1 MHRIAPVLTA
11 DRAPARRASALL
23 AVYWVIAILSLAI
36 FTGAQFLFVELEI
49 QGNASLEF
57 RAEQLADA
65 GIALAMHP
73 KMERWDPLLR
83 QQTGPVEGFE
93 ARILSEGARLNPN
106 VLSQTEDGR
115 RVLTDLFMEWG
126 LSEFDSQALAA
137 AIGDWV
143 DRDDEEIPILGAE
156 SIYYRGKG
164 WRGIPFNRPFR
175 DLEELIYVRGF
186 DQVAVLFPAWREYF
200 TLWSGGKLD
209 LRDAPPELIAVVCAC
224 PLGNAQRFVEV
235 RNGRDGIPHT
245 EDDPKFESTSEA
257 LDVLG
262 LQGSIKQ
269 LVENLVSV
277 DDAAARLISIG
288 TIGDISVERTVVV
301 RDRNESSSFLEA
313 RTRRL
318 R

>member
-1 MHRIAPVLTA
+1 MRRRSFTA
-11 DRAPARRASALL
+11 RERARAAVRASALL

-36 FTGAQFLFVELEI
+36 FTGAQFLFVELET
-49 QGNASLEF
+49 QGNTSLEF

-83 QQTGPVEGFE
+83 QQVGPVEGFQ
-93 ARILSEGARLNPN
+93 ARIVSEGARLNPN
-106 VLSQTEDGR
+106 VLALSENGR
-115 RVLTDLFMEWG
+115 RVLIDLFMEWG
-126 LSEFDSQALAA
+126 LSEYDSQSLAA
-137 AIGDWV
+137 ALGDWV
-143 DRDDEEIPILGAE
+143 DRDDVEIPLGAE
-156 SIYYRGKG
+156 GVYYRSKG
-164 WRGIPFNRPFR
+164 SKGIPFNRPFR
-175 DLEELIYVRGF
+175 DLEEMTYVRGF
-186 DQVAVLFPAWREYF
+186 DQVAVLFPAWRDYF

-209 LRDAPPELIAVVCAC
+209 LCDAPPELIAVVCAC
-224 PLGNAQRFVEV
+224 SLGNARRLVEV
-235 RNGRDGIPHT
+235 RNGRDLIPHT
-245 EDDPKFESTSEA
+245 EDDVKFQSVGEA

-277 DDAAARLISIG
+277 DDAAARLISVG
-288 TIGDISVERTVVV
+288 TIGDVSVERAVVV
-301 RDRNESSSFLEA
+301 RDRNENPSFVEA

>member
-1 MHRIAPVLTA
+1 MRRRHFTTRERV
-11 DRAPARRASALL
+11 RAAVRASALL

-36 FTGAQFLFVELEI
+36 FTGAQFLFVELET
-49 QGNASLEF
+49 QGNTALEF

-83 QQTGPVEGFE
+83 QRVGPVEGYE
-93 ARILSEGARLNPN
+93 ARIVSEGARLNPN
-106 VLSQTEDGR
+106 VLALTENGR

-126 LSEFDSQALAA
+126 LSEYDSQSLAA
-137 AIGDWV
+137 ALGDWV
-143 DRDDEEIPILGAE
+143 DRDDTEIPLGAE
-156 SIYYRGKG
+156 GVYYRSKG
-164 WRGIPFNRPFR
+164 WKGIPFNRPFR
-175 DLEELIYVRGF
+175 DMEEMIYVRGF
-186 DQVAVLFPAWREYF
+186 DQVAVLFPAWRDYF

-209 LRDAPPELIAVVCAC
+209 LTDAPPELIAVVCAC
-224 PLGNAQRFVEV
+224 ALGNAERFVEV
-235 RNGRDGIPHT
+235 RKGRDGIAHT
-245 EDDPKFESTSEA
+245 EDDVKFQSAGEA
-257 LDVLG
+257 LDVIG

-277 DDAAARLISIG
+277 DDAAARLISVG
-288 TIGDISVERTVVV
+288 TIGDVSVERTVVV
-301 RDRNESSSFLEA
+301 RDRNENPSFVEA